1 MTSTGLSKVI
11 LDYDGTLTAEEEQVG
26 ELAERSIGELS
37 RDILKVPLAQVRA
50 DYDRARARILAEP
63 HRFWWEVNGLIA
75 AYGDE
80 GAFITNTT
88 TIQTLLRS
96 DPAYVEAVAESFP
109 DFEYDPIMDCSNHLF
124 HTHTFNLK
132 PHFREGAEAV
142 LDSLVGTAEVE
153 TLILSSSKGDKVE
166 KNLRTLGFE
175 QIRVL
180 GDTRQ
185 YAMDPAWD
193 KTFVDDEQGEGQVF
207 QVDDKRTIDL
217 RRPAYY
223 KALKR
228 EQQGAGGLMVVADT
242 FSMPGALPMMLG
254 IPFVLLRTPYTPS
267 WCDRYVAEH
276 PCGHVLENLALLPE
290 LVATL
295 L

>member
-1 MTSTGLSKVI
+1 MTATGLSKVI

-26 ELAERSIGELS
+26 ELADRSIAELS
-37 RDILKVPLAQVRA
+37 RDILKVPLSQVRA
-50 DYDRARARILAEP
+50 DYYRARARIMAEP
-63 HRFWWEVNGLIA
+63 HRFWWEVNGAIA

-88 TIQTLLRS
+88 AIQTLLRS
-96 DPAYVEAVAESFP
+96 NPAYVEAVAESFP
-109 DFEYDPIMDCSNHLF
+109 RLEYDPIMDCSNHLF
-124 HTHTFNLK
+124 HTHTFDLE

-142 LDSLVGTAEVE
+142 LHSLVGAAEVE
-153 TLILSSSKGDKVE
+153 TLILSSSKGDKVK
-166 KNLRTLGFE
+166 KNLRTLGFG

-185 YAMDPAWD
+185 YEMDPTWD
-193 KTFVDDEQGEGQVF
+193 KTFVDREQGEGQIF
-207 QVDDKRTIDL
+207 RLDDKRTIDL

-223 KALKR
+223 KALMR
-228 EQQGAGGLMVVADT
+228 EKKGAEGLIVVADT

-254 IPFVLLRTPYTPS
+254 MPFVLLRTSYTPR
-267 WCDRYVAEH
+267 WCERYVSEH
-276 PCGHVLENLALLPE
+276 PYGHLLDDLALLPE
-290 LVATL
+290 LVPTL